1 LLAVL
6 NGLLISR
13 MFPSKKLVKCEIIS
27 DKLSEL
33 DEHLFNTAN
42 NPSIIPLKR
51 SSSHSSVRFI
61 CSYLNFVTNYNTIK
75 AIDPKA
81 LMVSDFVEDID
92 GPFDLYK
99 NNFKN

>member
-1 LLAVL
+1 
-6 NGLLISR
+6 

-27 DKLSEL
+27 DKLDKL
-33 DEHLFNTAN
+33 DDHLFDTESTS
-42 NPSIIPLKR
+42 SIIPLKR
-51 SSSHSSVRFI
+51 AKNHTSITFI
-61 CSYLNFVTNYNTIK
+61 CSYLDFVTKYNAIK

-81 LMVSDFVEDID
+81 LLVSDFVEDID